1 MARRPLVVGNW
12 KMNGNLASSQQLI
25 SEILAGLP
33 ADCRA
38 DVGVCPPA
46 IFIPEVSKLIGK
58 GPVRVGAQNV
68 ADQDKGA
75 FTGELSAPMLREFG
89 CTLAIVGH
97 SERRA
102 IYGETD
108 ALVAKRYAKAIEHG
122 VTPILCVGETLE
134 EREANQTFAVI
145 DTQLAAVIDL
155 CGVESLA
162 KAVIAY
168 EPVWAIGTG
177 RTATTEQAQEVHAYI
192 RSKIAALNATIAAN
206 LQILYGGSMK
216 PDNAVALMAQP
227 DVDGGLI
234 GGAALEAASFLA
246 IALAANS

>member
-25 SEILAGLP
+25 SEIIAGLP

-46 IFIPEVSKLIGK
+46 IFIPEVSKLIGN

-134 EREANQTFAVI
+134 EREANQTFSVI

-192 RSKIAALNATIAAN
+192 RTKIAALNATIAAN

>member
-12 KMNGNLASSQQLI
+12 KMNGTLASSQQLI

-38 DVGVCPPA
+38 DVGVCPPTV
-46 IFIPEVSKLIGK
+46 FIPEVAKIIGN
-58 GPVRVGAQNV
+58 GPVRIGAQNI

-75 FTGELSAPMLREFG
+75 YTGETSATMLREFG

-134 EREANQTFAVI
+134 EREANQTFSVI
-145 DTQLAAVIDL
+145 DTQLAAVIEL

-192 RSKIAALNATIAAN
+192 RGKIAALNATVAAN

>member
-134 EREANQTFAVI
+134 EREANQTFSVI

-192 RSKIAALNATIAAN
+192 RTKIAALNATIAAN

-234 GGAALEAASFLA
+234 GGAALEAASFIA

>member
-12 KMNGNLASSQQLI
+12 KMNGTLASSQQLI

-38 DVGVCPPA
+38 EVGVCPPTV
-46 IFIPEVSKLIGK
+46 FIPEVAKIIGN
-58 GPVRVGAQNV
+58 GPVRIGAQNI

-75 FTGELSAPMLREFG
+75 YTGETSATMLREFG

-134 EREANQTFAVI
+134 EREANQTFSVI
-145 DTQLAAVIDL
+145 DTQLAAVIEL

-192 RSKIAALNATIAAN
+192 RGKIAALNATVAAN

>member
-1 MARRPLVVGNW
+1 M
-12 KMNGNLASSQQLI
+12 
-25 SEILAGLP
+25 
-33 ADCRA
+33 
-38 DVGVCPPA
+38 
-46 IFIPEVSKLIGK
+46 
-58 GPVRVGAQNV
+58 
-68 ADQDKGA
+68 
-75 FTGELSAPMLREFG
+75 
-89 CTLAIVGH
+89 
-97 SERRA
+97 
-102 IYGETD
+102 
-108 ALVAKRYAKAIEHG
+108 
-122 VTPILCVGETLE
+122 TPILCVGETLE